1 MLCQRHHLGD
11 DADADDDGEDSE
23 SVMMG
28 LTQINSGST
37 IRSDTFESS
46 CAFEEEVHKP
56 IHEVNLLI
64 QQLKSNTYM
73 SRSTH
78 GHLHH
83 LSTELT
89 RLLSSTR
96 TKMSNPNNVEQC
108 KYCGDSC
115 LGACTCTMCT
125 FCCPEDKNPSHQCI
139 ACDTSTCQ
147 ASDLIACGQCFEAV
161 CMTCRTT
168 CQNCDDIVCIR
179 HLRMC
184 QGGRECRLQ
193 LCMQCYKGSR
203 TCDCISCDDCIMGG
217 KQAHVMILCGKCGQ
231 GSCRYRLKAVQK
243 DGKTWCGD
251 CYKVMFEKEY
261 NQDAVSNSLKK
272 MIEELCE
279 KEREGE
285 IKNKRIRFFIDMH
298 FLSYS
303 VFGISLNVNTLRSP
317 PL

>member
-115 LGACTCTMCT
+115 LGPA
-125 FCCPEDKNPSHQCI
+125 PAQC
-139 ACDTSTCQ
+139 ALS
-147 ASDLIACGQCFEAV
+147 V
-161 CMTCRTT
+161 
-168 CQNCDDIVCIR
+168 
-179 HLRMC
+179 
-184 QGGRECRLQ
+184 
-193 LCMQCYKGSR
+193 
-203 TCDCISCDDCIMGG
+203 
-217 KQAHVMILCGKCGQ
+217 
-231 GSCRYRLKAVQK
+231 VQK
-243 DGKTWCGD
+243 IRILPISALPVTHQLVRRQILSRVDS
-251 CYKVMFEKEY
+251 
-261 NQDAVSNSLKK
+261 AS
-272 MIEELCE
+272 
-279 KEREGE
+279 
-285 IKNKRIRFFIDMH
+285 KRCA
-298 FLSYS
+298 
-303 VFGISLNVNTLRSP
+303 
-317 PL
+317 